1 MMKYIVYA
9 ILAAVIIGMAAGA
22 LHLYK
27 VSQKNKKEMAQYN
40 QKEVLKQQSLGK
52 VLVVYYSL
60 SGHTKEIAEKV
71 KILTNADIYEIKTA
85 ETLKANPAFYMK
97 VKQQLKDGNYPKL
110 AAPLPDMGQYDMIFV
125 GSPVWWYTISTPVLS
140 FLQQADFKGKKV
152 VPFSTQGSNYG
163 TFFEDFQQKAQ
174 NAVIQPAA
182 DFNNLPTKY
191 DRAVENKIIKW
202 INSLE

>member
-1 MMKYIVYA
+1 MKYIVYA